1 MEPLN
6 ILCFLATVAKK
17 HIYPNNQLCG
27 LFILVEKVDLCALEH
42 QSYVFRISHINR
54 KTKYCVLLLGNS
66 LNYSVYQKVG
76 TGEKF
81 DQA

>member
-1 MEPLN
+1 M
-6 ILCFLATVAKK
+6 FLGYL
-17 HIYPNNQLCG
+17 IS
-27 LFILVEKVDLCALEH
+27 IEKQNV
-42 QSYVFRISHINR
+42 VF
-54 KTKYCVLLLGNS
+54 LLLGNS